1 MEWGYSVMKQRAS
14 IKAKWLIV
22 SAVLLIAVLVTSIVL
37 LGQNN
42 NAVKK
47 QPTEKR
53 LVEPTS
59 AEWLYKNGTWTKVD
73 VPGWGEVMKGDE
85 LYGRRARIE
94 TDSPIAVLKQ
104 RGIGG
109 NVFIT
114 VDGKQVVN
122 LGLDGSGGVNEIP
135 IYSNSTGWHQI
146 EVIFS
151 DRRSEIDGLYI
162 SKDAKV
168 RKPDYNKRKMVV
180 IGHSYVE
187 GCCASNIALKSFSAL
202 VGDILGVESINQG
215 IGRTDINVANG
226 TTKDSGLDRVQTDV
240 INLKPDYVL
249 SVYGYNVI
257 GRISGDMTHKKY
269 QDDYTKFIKMIN
281 DALPQTQVFASGI
294 SSVAGRSEESLKPYN
309 DDIKN
314 ACANALNCTFID
326 LMGKFNES
334 NYDKYIAPDGIHPS
348 DEGHKFLAEEYAKV
362 ISSVMKK

>member
-1 MEWGYSVMKQRAS
+1 MEWGYCVVQKRVS
-14 IKAKWLIV
+14 IKAKWLVV
-22 SAVLLIAVLVTSIVL
+22 SAILLIAVIVSSIVL

-47 QPTEKR
+47 QSMEKR

-59 AEWLYKNGTWTKVD
+59 AEWLYTNGTWNKVD
-73 VPGWGEVMKGDE
+73 VPGWGEVMKGDAQ
-85 LYGRRARIE
+85 YGRRARIE

-109 NVFIT
+109 NVLIS

-122 LGLDGSGGVNEIP
+122 QGLDGTGENNEIP

-146 EVIFS
+146 EVVFS
-151 DRRSEIDGLYI
+151 NRSSEIDGLYI
-162 SKDAKV
+162 SKDAKA
-168 RKPDYNKRKMVV
+168 RKPEYNKKKLVV

-215 IGRTDINVANG
+215 IGRTDVNVATG
-226 TTKDSGLDRVQTDV
+226 TTKNSGLDRVQTDV

-257 GRISGDMTHKKY
+257 GIGGDMTHKKY

-294 SSVAGRSEESLKPYN
+294 ASVAGRSEESLKPYN

-326 LMGKFNES
+326 LAGKFNES
-334 NYDKYIAPDGIHPS
+334 NYDKYIANDGIHPS

-362 ISSVMKK
+362 ISSVIKK